1 VTERPERQP
10 PPPRGASIGVAHLDE
25 EGAIVLDLRATDGR
39 GIVGDAR
46 LVYPK
51 TDARYREIL
60 EHLGGLVPGETKRVR
75 PWPERR

>member
-1 VTERPERQP
+1 MTEAWERPP
-10 PPPRGASIGVAHLDE
+10 APPRGESIGTAHLDE
-25 EGAIVLDLRATDGR
+25 EGAIVLDLRATNGR

-60 EHLGGLVPGETKRVR
+60 DHLGGLAPGETKRVR